1 MDLLETA
8 DKYGLSPII
17 GNKVFILKNPLQICI
32 DNKTYLLNMD
42 EFIYDIN
49 IDLYCYLIKEYNK
62 NNTLM
67 LRLYKQ
73 MLIFRLFNLINHMNK
88 KLNKII
94 KFIN

>member
-62 NNTLM
+62 NNTL
-67 LRLYKQ
+67 
-73 MLIFRLFNLINHMNK
+73 ITFAGVCPNFSASSPTVIPSS
-88 KLNKII
+88 
-94 KFIN
+94 

>member
-73 MLIFRLFNLINHMNK
+73 MLIEKPIYFFNKYQGKDINLEGLCN
-88 KLNKII
+88 
-94 KFIN
+94 